1 MAGGPRSAHCRH
13 RPAWRPLRASR
24 LTAAARARARCRSA
38 TCASWRWVA
47 GATAISAT
55 TAAAPTAVRSPA
67 GSHGPAQHAKQQPA
81 VGSELQRMYSRGLS
95 APHSTVVEPLS
106 ARCSR
111 AAAWARARQHLRASF
126 RVVKSGRESREGV
139 QRTSWLQASH
149 VVADR
154 APRQQRRLRGRKH
167 GQARVSVSPNLQR
180 ANGSFV
186 AVQGKRRGAWRID

>member
-67 GSHGPAQHAKQQPA
+67 GSHGPAQHAKQQPV

-126 RVVKSGRESREGV
+126 RVVKSGR
-139 QRTSWLQASH
+139 
-149 VVADR
+149 
-154 APRQQRRLRGRKH
+154 
-167 GQARVSVSPNLQR
+167 ARVTRGGAAHQLAAGFPRRSGP
-180 ANGSFV
+180 GSST
-186 AVQGKRRGAWRID
+186 AASTAWPAAWASSSLR